1 MSRTRIVVAAVV
13 STALMMLATRFFDPE
28 QVLRNGLLFLGG
40 YGFGITLY
48 LGLAR
53 LTALRP
59 GESLTWK
66 RVEGGLQ
73 NWLLRNVPAYVLG
86 SPALLILF
94 LLAGGF
100 ALGMAFGGVMVAA
113 ILLAGLLTGGV

>member
-1 MSRTRIVVAAVV
+1 
-13 STALMMLATRFFDPE
+13 MMLATRFFDPE